1 MNASSNIFPN
11 FAQNCICYWTVHTD
25 GIHLSYPDF
34 VMKDRKGRI
43 HIFEVKS
50 VNIANDSH
58 INTEEYNAKI
68 RALKA
73 CYAACS
79 KKLQN
84 HLFYL
89 PVLKDD
95 IWRITRFCNGIEDT
109 LSKDTF
115 LASLK

>member
-1 MNASSNIFPN
+1 MVAVANKNYPIGSE
-11 FAQNCICYWTVHTD
+11 ICYEYYTD
-25 GIHLSYPDF
+25 GIHASYPDF

-43 HIFEVKS
+43 HLFEIKS